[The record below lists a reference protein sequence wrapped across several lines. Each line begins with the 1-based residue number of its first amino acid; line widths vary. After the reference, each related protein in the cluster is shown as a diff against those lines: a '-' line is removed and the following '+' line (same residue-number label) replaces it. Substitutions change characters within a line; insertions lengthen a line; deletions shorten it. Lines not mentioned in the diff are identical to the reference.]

1 MEKLLEVKPIAE
13 LTGLSIQTI
22 RRYADTGKI
31 RSYRSGIN
39 NYRMFKVSE
48 VIEDFKR
55 LNLIA

>member
-1 MEKLLEVKPIAE
+1 VEKLVEVKVIAE

-22 RRYADTGKI
+22 RRYADTEKI
-31 RSYRSGIN
+31 KSYRSKTN

-48 VIEDFKR
+48 VIEDFKK